1 MAGKSRGACLP
12 VEYLDRNGI
21 EMFAADSQWESAGIS
36 IREIKPRYTL
46 VCGKDIYDCFKIM
59 SDGSGDMSVT
69 YFLYVQLAKKVLL
82 ISLPGINSGDNA
94 NHMEPIDDSMY
105 VRYRS
110 YR

>member
-69 YFLYVQLAKKVLL
+69 YFLYNWLKK
-82 ISLPGINSGDNA
+82 
-94 NHMEPIDDSMY
+94 Y
-105 VRYRS
+105 C
-110 YR
+110 